1 MSDMENAG
9 DTNTSSGGPGLEV
22 FPGLD
27 VNPDQLRIL
36 GHVPVHSIAGVG
48 PMEIWVSWGSQSATG
63 DVQGAF
69 HRKRCGWDEARRL
82 RELSTEIR
90 SGGRAQASRD
100 GLVEIALRANVDLLS
115 ASEALAEMAAESRT
129 QLLQR
134 CREVLAN
141 AGGAVTLERAI
152 QLVGSVPNDDIRA
165 PREVPEAFLWL
176 LGAGQG
182 PDAGQGVLD
191 WLLSHEER
199 LEGLSGSIQ
208 ACDQLFETLTERRS
222 SSTLHSRQD
231 RASSL
236 RFRVQSVSSLPADVV
251 LASPVDATV
260 HGGEPLVVVAPRAVE
275 SPGAASVS
283 RGGRGEGALWQE
295 AVDETRSDL
304 NALREEVRQ
313 LARQVES
320 IGSDEGMLIAHA
332 NASGTAPKWI
342 LPAAGLLFL
351 GALLLWLVPG
361 DAAAPQSDATGVE
374 STPVAEDSREA
385 VKSPQLTES
394 SVKLDPA
401 PEASGAADPKPKASA
416 GEDPVEIAV
425 EPEEPVE
432 DSREA
437 PSVEPAGLE
446 PVDEPEPEGVQE
458 ETQLRPT
465 VDSPEVAAERYGVG
479 IQPTHRLIER
489 SKLHR
494 FGEKDFV
501 EVTDLPGG
509 DALVDACIVSLA
521 RNEEYRRKIYKGYHP
536 VRLSCA
542 GEMKVICEILG
553 CPPEQSCVTAASW
566 VKPCRN

>member
-1 MSDMENAG
+1 M
-9 DTNTSSGGPGLEV
+9 
-22 FPGLD
+22 
-27 VNPDQLRIL
+27 
-36 GHVPVHSIAGVG
+36 
-48 PMEIWVSWGSQSATG
+48 
-63 DVQGAF
+63 
-69 HRKRCGWDEARRL
+69 
-82 RELSTEIR
+82 
-90 SGGRAQASRD
+90 
-100 GLVEIALRANVDLLS
+100 
-115 ASEALAEMAAESRT
+115 
-129 QLLQR
+129 
-134 CREVLAN
+134 
-141 AGGAVTLERAI
+141 
-152 QLVGSVPNDDIRA
+152 
-165 PREVPEAFLWL
+165 
-176 LGAGQG
+176 
-182 PDAGQGVLD
+182 
-191 WLLSHEER
+191 
-199 LEGLSGSIQ
+199 
-208 ACDQLFETLTERRS
+208 
-222 SSTLHSRQD
+222 
-231 RASSL
+231 
-236 RFRVQSVSSLPADVV
+236 
-251 LASPVDATV
+251 
-260 HGGEPLVVVAPRAVE
+260 
-275 SPGAASVS
+275 
-283 RGGRGEGALWQE
+283 
-295 AVDETRSDL
+295 
-304 NALREEVRQ
+304 
-313 LARQVES
+313 
-320 IGSDEGMLIAHA
+320 
-332 NASGTAPKWI
+332 
-342 LPAAGLLFL
+342 
-351 GALLLWLVPG
+351 LWLVPG